1 VGLVGSEEGPGMV
14 KVWRGSKAD
23 IVGLIVWRGEGWRS
37 VNMKWRGSKEKHD
50 GPVTTRTYI
59 ED

>member
-1 VGLVGSEEGPGMV
+1 MV
-14 KVWRGSKAD
+14 KDWV
-23 IVGLIVWRGEGWRS
+23 IVQGDDGLIVWRGEGWRS
-37 VNMKWRGSKEKHD
+37 VDMKWRGRKEKHD